1 MKCFLAVPLLA
12 PHVGTEKLVA
22 KLMFASVITFLNS
35 FIHIAECPQSVGG
48 KNNILVS
55 SNGEDEAQLRLQ
67 LKRKLQRNRTSFA
80 QDQIEALEKGN
91 CYILFA
97 YHADANISVHFEPL
111 KNVGQYST
119 ITISI
124 SGRGEKITHS
134 LKCTDREHL
143 LLKVNKFIRFHKPYS
158 TNSLNY
164 QSGE

>member
-1 MKCFLAVPLLA
+1 MKCLFGCPI
-12 PHVGTEKLVA
+12 TCTTY
-22 KLMFASVITFLNS
+22 SVITFLNS

-48 KNNILVS
+48 KNNILIS

-91 CYILFA
+91 CYILLA
-97 YHADANISVHFEPL
+97 YHADANILVHFEPP
-111 KNVGQYST
+111 KNVGQYSA

-124 SGRGEKITHS
+124 SGGKNHSHS

-143 LLKVNKFIRFHKPYS
+143 LLKVNKFIRFHKP
-158 TNSLNY
+158 
-164 QSGE
+164 